1 MTILPS
7 TRTPTEEAFEVAIA
21 RAGEIAVPI
30 DRLWDPDRCPA
41 EVLPWL
47 AWALSVDTWDPD
59 WPEGVRREVIR
70 QSVGIH
76 RRKGTLASVR
86 AILAAA
92 GYGDAEIRE
101 TDTDQLHDATI
112 LRDGSTTYAPAD
124 HWAEY
129 RLRLER
135 PVTVAQGQQV
145 RAILRATAPA
155 RCHLRELNF
164 TAAAHLHSGSI
175 TRDGT
180 HAYGAT

>member
-1 MTILPS
+1 MTLLPS
-7 TRTPTEEAFEVAIA
+7 NRTAAEVALEAATARIA
-21 RAGEIAVPI
+21 DVPAPV
-30 DRLWDPDRCPA
+30 DRLWDPATCPA
-41 EVLPWL
+41 EILPWL
-47 AWALSVDTWDPD
+47 AWGLSVDTWDPD
-59 WPEGVRREVIR
+59 WPEATRREVVR
-70 QSVGIH
+70 QSVEIH

-86 AILAAA
+86 RALQAA

-101 TDTDQLHDATI
+101 RDADQLHDATV
-112 LRDGSTTYAPAD
+112 LRDGSTTYAPSD

-129 RLRLER
+129 RLILHR

-164 TAAAHLHSGSI
+164 TTAAHLHDAAI
-175 TRDGT
+175 LRDGA